1 MDDYLLQSCAVVSID
16 LGNGNTTTS
25 DPGNS
30 NTTTTTT
37 SCYNNATME
46 GNFGLA
52 LFNCTQFLSITKKF

>member
-25 DPGNS
+25 DSGNDNS
-30 NTTTTTT
+30 TTTTTTT

-46 GNFGLA
+46 GNFNVA
-52 LFNCTQFLSITKKF
+52 LFTVRNF